1 MCIKSMGMIIPYNTV
16 LNTGANAAGA
26 PPTQ

>member
-16 LNTGANAAGA
+16 LTTGASAAGA

>member
-1 MCIKSMGMIIPYNTV
+1 MCIKFMGMIIPYNTI
-16 LNTGANAAGA
+16 LTTGANAAGA